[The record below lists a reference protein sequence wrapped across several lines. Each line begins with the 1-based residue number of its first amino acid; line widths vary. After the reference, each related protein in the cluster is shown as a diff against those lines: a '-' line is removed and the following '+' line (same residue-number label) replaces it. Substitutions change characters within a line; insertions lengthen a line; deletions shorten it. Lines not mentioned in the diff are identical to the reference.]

1 MIKPIVKAAQLPLT
15 QEAAYCLF
23 VEKMALW
30 WPLHTRSV
38 SAHLTGERAL
48 GLEVDAV
55 AGGKITEIA
64 ADGTRYIW
72 GSFKDCDAPHSV
84 AIAFHMGQPAEGASN
99 LVVSFLPLGDEECRV
114 KLHHSGWESYGELA
128 QMMRD
133 GYETA
138 WGEIFDQGY
147 VEACLAQN

>member
-1 MIKPIVKAAQLPLT
+1 MTKPIVKAAQVPLS
-15 QEAAYCLF
+15 QEAAYELF
-23 VEKMALW
+23 VGKMGLW
-30 WPLHTRSV
+30 WPLHSRSV
-38 SAHLTGERAL
+38 SAHRDGARAL
-48 GLEVDAV
+48 GLEVNAV
-55 AGGKITEIA
+55 NDGKITEIT

-84 AIAFHMGQPAEGASN
+84 EIAFHMGQPAEGASQ

-133 GYETA
+133 GYEVA
-138 WGEIFDQGY
+138 WGEIFDEGY
-147 VEACLAQN
+147 VQACLGKN